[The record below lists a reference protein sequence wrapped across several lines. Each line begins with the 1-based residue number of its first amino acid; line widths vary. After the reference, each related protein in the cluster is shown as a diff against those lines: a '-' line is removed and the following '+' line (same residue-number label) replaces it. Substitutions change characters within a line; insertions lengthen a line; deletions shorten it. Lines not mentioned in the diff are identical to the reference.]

1 MADPKWMTD
10 TTKRPGVTPCPVRLR
25 LSDGSTVDGIVWL
38 LPDPARASGVTSV
51 EMILDGGRDFIAVGL
66 DRGGSLLIS
75 RNSVRTVD
83 LAADG
88 PGTTDLPDANA
99 SLDVVTLHLDSGEEV
114 SGVLRAISP
123 EGFSRMSDV
132 MNAAGRFITL
142 GSGDR
147 LILVAKNR
155 VVRVS
160 F

>member
-1 MADPKWMTD
+1 MAEPQWMTD

-25 LSDGSTVDGIVWL
+25 LSDGSSVEGIVWL

-51 EMILDGGRDFIAVGL
+51 EMVLDGARDFIAVGL
-66 DRGGSLLIS
+66 DRGGSMLIS
-75 RNSVRTVD
+75 RSAVRTVEM
-83 LAADG
+83 AADG
-88 PGTTDLPDANA
+88 PGSSDLPDAGA
-99 SLDVVTLHLDSGEEV
+99 SFDVVTLHLDSGEEV
-114 SGVLRAISP
+114 SGVLRALSP

-132 MNAAGRFITL
+132 INAAGRFITL